1 MAKTN
6 FIELGDGEQIP
17 ILYEDRTVLA
27 IDKPAG
33 WMLVP
38 VSWQKTDRNLH
49 AAILSSIEARDFW
62 ASSRNLKFLRH
73 VHRLDAETSGILLM
87 VKSPGAVRPFSDLFE
102 ARTVEK
108 RYLVVVDGSPKK
120 DEWTCNLP
128 LGPDPNQIG
137 RQRVDSREGK
147 TAVTHFR
154 VLQRKEHTALLEA
167 FPVTGRTHQIRL
179 HAKESGCP
187 VSGDPLYGTYRQA
200 GDEEAAPMG
209 LRSVYLS
216 YKDPFSRRQVW
227 IRAPEDAFMKTFGFT
242 REPRPPQVVAPEAGA
257 NHKVAARVEKDS
269 TRPPKPKS
277 PPPRVKPTKRPA
289 SGGLR

>member
-62 ASSRNLKFLRH
+62 ARSRNLKFLRH

-154 VLQRKEHTALLEA
+154 VLQRKEHSALLEA

-187 VSGDPLYGTYRQA
+187 VVGDPLYGNYRQA
-200 GDEEAAPMG
+200 GDEEVAPMG

-216 YKDPFSRRQVW
+216 YKDPFGRRQVW

-242 REPRPPQVVAPEAGA
+242 REPRPPQAAPEAGSPQ
-257 NHKVAARVEKDS
+257 KVAGAEKDS
-269 TRPPKPKS
+269 LRPPKAKT
-277 PPPRVKPTKRPA
+277 PPPPAKPKRQNGPD
-289 SGGLR
+289 SGRFR